1 MKKEFDEI
9 YRLYADDIYRF
20 LLKLTQNEAISQD
33 ILQET
38 MLKAIISADKFKEN
52 CSIKTW
58 LCTIAKN
65 EYYNY
70 LKRSDNKNLALD
82 EDLQSHENTL
92 DNYFSDRM
100 QALELHSVLHNLEE
114 PYKEIFTLRVFAELK
129 FNEIGKIF
137 GKSEN
142 WARVTFF
149 RAKEKI
155 IGILEKEDLL

>member
-82 EDLQSHENTL
+82 EDIQSHENTL

>member
-70 LKRSDNKNLALD
+70 LKRSDNKNLALN

-142 WARVTFF
+142 WARITFF

-155 IGILEKEDLL
+155 IGILEKEDFL

>member
-38 MLKAIISADKFKEN
+38 ILKAIISADKFKEN

>member
-70 LKRSDNKNLALD
+70 LKRSDNKNLALN

>member
-155 IGILEKEDLL
+155 IGILEKENFL

>member
-38 MLKAIISADKFKEN
+38 LLKAIISADKFKEN

-129 FNEIGKIF
+129 FYEIGKIF

-155 IGILEKEDLL
+155 IGILEKEDFL

>member
-1 MKKEFDEI
+1 
-9 YRLYADDIYRF
+9 
-20 LLKLTQNEAISQD
+20 
-33 ILQET
+33 

-155 IGILEKEDLL
+155 IGILEKEDFL

>member
-82 EDLQSHENTL
+82 EELQSHENTL

-155 IGILEKEDLL
+155 IGILEKEDFL

>member
-38 MLKAIISADKFKEN
+38 MLKAIISADTFKEN

>member
-137 GKSEN
+137 GKFYQADESHSGEGN
-142 WARVTFF
+142 GVGLAVV
-149 RAKEKI
+149 
-155 IGILEKEDLL
+155 

>member
-155 IGILEKEDLL
+155 IGILEKEDFL

>member
-1 MKKEFDEI
+1 MK

-155 IGILEKEDLL
+155 IGILEKEDFL

>member
-52 CSIKTW
+52 SSIKTW

-155 IGILEKEDLL
+155 IGILEKEDFL